1 MFKKLSN
8 WWNRDR
14 IAMNETL
21 ARFEERLT
29 ETEAAREEERQARQ
43 VAEQQF
49 IAELKAHKETEE
61 RLKEAEEAVSVY
73 RKQEE
78 ADEARRNGTEPWVEI
93 KSDRLDPV
101 KGIHIE
107 LDWNDAFVQY
117 LKDAGIKGRDDE
129 TVVQK
134 YLAMLYEDL
143 IGRLEQKVIDNS
155 DKPRVNDFE

>member
-14 IAMNETL
+14 IAMQEAI
-21 ARFEERLT
+21 ARIEERFT
-29 ETEAAREEERQARQ
+29 EEQIAREAERAARVE
-43 VAEQQF
+43 AEQQF
-49 IAELKAHKETEE
+49 ISELKA
-61 RLKEAEEAVSVY
+61 RQEAEEKLKAAEDTVSVY

-117 LKDAGIKGRDDE
+117 LKDNGIKGRDDE

-134 YLAMLYEDL
+134 YLAFLYEDL
-143 IGRLEQKVIDNS
+143 INRLEQKVIDNS